1 MQAKISKRAQIL
13 KPSPTLSVTALA
25 KRMAAQGIDVIS
37 FGAGEPDFA
46 TPDYIKNAA
55 HQALDQNFTYYTAAA
70 GIPELRQ
77 AIAQKL
83 LKDNNLTYSPDEI
96 LVSAGAKAALANV
109 LLAVLDAGDEVLI
122 PVPYWVSYPPQ
133 VEMLGAIP
141 IYLETDES
149 SGFKITPE
157 QLEKA
162 ITNLKKPKVFILNS
176 PNNPSGAVY
185 QRDELA
191 ALGEVCRKHNLL
203 IISDEIYEKLVYDG
217 FSHYSIAQ
225 VSDDIRNMTVI
236 INGVSKAFA
245 MTGWR
250 LGWAAGPS
258 AIIKAALLIQE
269 HTLSCV
275 NSITQKAAVAA
286 YTTNDDS
293 IEKMSQEFAR
303 RREFLVA
310 ALNQIPHVTCPLP
323 AGAFYAFPNI
333 AYYFEHNNRG
343 INNSIQ
349 LCEYLLQEFK
359 VALVPGAA
367 FGADEYVRFSYAT
380 SMENIVEGV
389 KRFAG
394 GLKALIEA

>member
-1 MQAKISKRAQIL
+1 MQVKISKRAQIL

-25 KRMAAQGIDVIS
+25 KRMAAQGIDIIS

-122 PVPYWVSYPPQ
+122 PVPYWVSYPAL
-133 VEMLGAIP
+133 VELCEAVPVYMPTSI
-141 IYLETDES
+141 ENN
-149 SGFKITPE
+149 FKITAA
-157 QLEKA
+157 QLETTLAQLHHPKA
-162 ITNLKKPKVFILNS
+162 LILNS

-185 QRDELA
+185 AKEELVA
-191 ALGEVCRKHNLL
+191 IGEVCARHNIL
-203 IISDEIYEKLVYDG
+203 IISDEIYEKLIYDDRL
-217 FSHYSIAQ
+217 HYSIAQ
-225 VSDDIRNMTVI
+225 ISPEIQARTVI
-236 INGVSKAFA
+236 INGVSKAYA

-250 LGWAAGPS
+250 LGWSAGPS
-258 AIIKAALLIQE
+258 SIIKSALLIQE

-303 RREFLVA
+303 RRDYLVT

-333 AYYFEHNNRG
+333 AYYFEDNNRG

-380 SMENIVEGV
+380 SIENIIEGV
-389 KRFAG
+389 KRFAR